1 MDKETLLM
9 TIVRNMLE
17 TKGDH
22 ELHFVAATDT
32 VYHAL
37 EVMAQ
42 YQIGAVLVMDADRF
56 VGIFSERDYARKV
69 ILQGHESKHTQ
80 VKEIMTS
87 EMVTVTPE
95 MTADQCMALM
105 TKYHIRHLPVV
116 KDDRLIGLVSIGDV
130 VKQLLANHQSTIA
143 ELENYILGT
152 GYGR

>member
-1 MDKETLLM
+1 M
-9 TIVRNMLE
+9 TTVRKMLDE
-17 TKGDH
+17 KGDQNIYS
-22 ELHFVAATDT
+22 VAATDT

-42 YQIGAVLVMDADRF
+42 HQIGAVLVMDAEHF

-69 ILQGHESKHTQ
+69 ILKGQGSKSML

-95 MTADQCMALM
+95 TSAEQCMALM

-130 VKQLLANHQSTIA
+130 VKQVIANRESTIT
-143 ELENYILGT
+143 ELENYIMGT

>member
-1 MDKETLLM
+1 MAN
-9 TIVRNMLE
+9 VRNILE
-17 TKGDH
+17 TKGDQ
-22 ELHFVAATDT
+22 ELRFVAATDS

-42 YQIGAVLVMDADRF
+42 HQIGAVLVMDAERF
-56 VGIFSERDYARKV
+56 VGIFSERDYARKI
-69 ILQGHESKHTQ
+69 ILKGHDSKSTQ

-87 EMVTVTPE
+87 EMVTVAPE
-95 MTADQCMALM
+95 TSAEQCMALM

-130 VKQLLANHQSTIA
+130 VKQVIANRESTIT
-143 ELENYILGT
+143 ELENYIMGT

>member
-1 MDKETLLM
+1 
-9 TIVRNMLE
+9 MLTE
-17 TKGDH
+17 KGDQ
-22 ELHFVAATDT
+22 ELRFVAANDT

-56 VGIFSERDYARKV
+56 VGILSERDYARKI
-69 ILQGHESKHTQ
+69 ILKGHESKATL
-80 VKEIMTS
+80 VKDIMTA

-95 MTADQCMALM
+95 TTAEECMGLM

-116 KDDRLIGLVSIGDV
+116 KEGRLIGLISIGDV
-130 VKQLLANHQSTIA
+130 VKTVIASKESTIA
-143 ELENYILGT
+143 ELEHYILGT

>member
-1 MDKETLLM
+1 MPTVKQ
-9 TIVRNMLE
+9 MLAE
-17 TKGDH
+17 KGDQ
-22 ELHFVAATDT
+22 ELHFVAADDT

-42 YQIGAVLVMDADRF
+42 HQIGAVLVMDAEQF
-56 VGIFSERDYARKV
+56 VGILSERDYARKV
-69 ILQGHESKHTQ
+69 ILKGQESKTIQ

-95 MTADQCMALM
+95 TTDEQCMALM

-116 KDDRLIGLVSIGDV
+116 TDGRLIGLVSIGDV
-130 VKQLLANHQSTIA
+130 VKTVIASKENTIE
-143 ELENYILGT
+143 ELEHYILGT

>member
-1 MDKETLLM
+1 MAN
-9 TIVRNMLE
+9 VRNMLE
-17 TKGDH
+17 TKGDQ
-22 ELHFVAATDT
+22 ELRFVAATDS

-42 YQIGAVLVMDADRF
+42 YQIGAVMVMEAEHF
-56 VGIFSERDYARKV
+56 VGIFSERDYARKI
-69 ILQGHESKHTQ
+69 ILKGHDSKSTQ

-95 MTADQCMALM
+95 TSADQCMALM

-130 VKQLLANHQSTIA
+130 VKQVIANRESTII
-143 ELENYILGT
+143 ELENYIMGT

>member
-1 MDKETLLM
+1 M
-9 TIVRNMLE
+9 TTVQNMLVE
-17 TKGDH
+17 KGDQ

-42 YQIGAVLVMDADRF
+42 YQIGAVLVMEADHF

-69 ILQGHESKHTQ
+69 ILKGHESKTML

-87 EMVTVTPE
+87 EMITATPE
-95 MTADQCMALM
+95 TTAEECMALM

-116 KDDRLIGLVSIGDV
+116 KDGRLIGLVSIGDV
-130 VKQLLANHQSTIA
+130 VKQVIASHENTIA
-143 ELENYILGT
+143 ELEHYILGT